1 MINEIPDAVAEALW
15 PFAAAFIVAC
25 YAGFTAALHAASKAR
40 HE

>member
-25 YAGFTAALHAASKAR
+25 YVGLAATLHVASKAR